1 MKYSIHE
8 HKALKELLRK
18 VYLEKEAFVPRDGWQ
33 QQTMKR
39 IRGMGALKRGGDFW
53 MGLEALAWRLSPVTC
68 GLILALSILLFGSD
82 YFHDNEI
89 LSLFSNGSEVLNL
102 TQIFGLGA

>member
-18 VYLEKEAFVPRDGWQ
+18 VYLEKEAFVPREGWQ

-39 IRGMGALKRGGDFW
+39 IRGMGHIKRATDFW
-53 MGLEALAWRLSPVTC
+53 LGLEQLVWGLSPVTC
-68 GLILALSILLFGSD
+68 VLILALSTFIFGSD